1 MKKIFGS
8 LIAGEPIEK
17 WFMLQ
22 PSLYE
27 KISKTFDEFFIINLV
42 HFSLFK
48 KKKLYNNEYSNKITL
63 PHNFKVITP
72 VNEYELNKFLI
83 DKNLVAFM
91 SFGKSFFNFK
101 IQFLVKKYNI
111 RLICLLN
118 TGAVGN
124 QYLGKLWTGYKKKNF
139 LNFIF

>member
-8 LIAGEPIEK
+8 LIVSEKIERS
-17 WFMLQ
+17 FVLQ
-22 PSLYE
+22 QSLYE

-72 VNEYELNKFLI
+72 VSEY
-83 DKNLVAFM
+83 
-91 SFGKSFFNFK
+91 
-101 IQFLVKKYNI
+101 
-111 RLICLLN
+111 
-118 TGAVGN
+118 
-124 QYLGKLWTGYKKKNF
+124 
-139 LNFIF
+139 